1 MNEFKIGDKVKL
13 RDDLEVR
20 RRYGKL
26 EFLSGMRN
34 LEGKELTIDDEII
47 NIRDAIVEDESNK
60 KIRDLAIVDF
70 LLSTGVRVSE

>member
-1 MNEFKIGDKVKL
+1 MINMSKFQIGDKVKL

-34 LEGKELTIDDEII
+34 LEGKELTIDLYL
-47 NIRDAIVEDESNK
+47 K
-60 KIRDLAIVDF
+60 KVIMDLKKVVMYAQK
-70 LLSTGVRVSE
+70 RC